1 MYLHA
6 YNADTPDPP
15 LLYEARK
22 PYKKTKDEKLL
33 ILFKLQIYNQFK

>member
-6 YNADTPDPP
+6 YNADTQ
-15 LLYEARK
+15 K